1 MLAWRL
7 LIEDFGNLLVMFI
20 MSQLSTVAHS
30 RWHLR
35 ILKRKKNAIV
45 NLIKMSFLLNGCHA
59 GVLVSQNNINST
71 QMLFSLPKLLYNS
84 FMVLLLCS
92 LVIFLMH
99 NSSNYESVETFTLI
113 LLLYDI
119 IVYCIL

>member
-1 MLAWRL
+1 M
-7 LIEDFGNLLVMFI
+7 
-20 MSQLSTVAHS
+20 
-30 RWHLR
+30 
-35 ILKRKKNAIV
+35 